1 MPSVHIIGQVLGA
14 SGFTEDKLFCKYKV
28 VYDHKS
34 MRLIDGDP
42 EDQTQLASASVCVY
56 PPTLR
61 HCSTHTHT
69 HTHTLTQLSRVSF
82 VFFYISASS
91 LFEFCL
97 LYFQA
102 IGHSHS
108 FSHPV
113 DLHFGC
119 TALEGWPKVSVEVW
133 SQDQFGRNVLAG
145 YGCCYVPTSPGMHH
159 IDCVT
164 WLPAGSLWDR
174 LKATFL
180 GTSPSLNHPE
190 IAYSDIDRLELNTCT
205 AGTIHLDLQILL
217 LDFRHRGVEF
227 VSETNKNADLRLLG
241 ARAVDKLH
249 AEDRTADIGRYLA
262 S

>member
-1 MPSVHIIGQVLGA
+1 M
-14 SGFTEDKLFCKYKV
+14 
-28 VYDHKS
+28 
-34 MRLIDGDP
+34 
-42 EDQTQLASASVCVY
+42 
-56 PPTLR
+56 
-61 HCSTHTHT
+61 
-69 HTHTLTQLSRVSF
+69 
-82 VFFYISASS
+82 
-91 LFEFCL
+91 
-97 LYFQA
+97 
-102 IGHSHS
+102 
-108 FSHPV
+108 